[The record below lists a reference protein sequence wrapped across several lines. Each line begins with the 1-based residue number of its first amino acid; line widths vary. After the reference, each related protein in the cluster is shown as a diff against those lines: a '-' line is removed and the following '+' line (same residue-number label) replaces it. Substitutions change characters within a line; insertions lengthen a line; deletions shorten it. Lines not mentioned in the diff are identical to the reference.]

1 MLNFYLALIDDPSD
15 RLKLERIYNK
25 YGTMM
30 LRAAIYFTGHAYYA
44 EEAVSD
50 ALMSMTVSISGIDDT
65 SEQKLS
71 AYVYTVVK
79 CACIDVMKKKN
90 KDIRNVDIAALTHL
104 AAEGDIAA
112 ELEAREGYSALLGKI
127 NELPEAYKTVLVL
140 KCVNGLSAAEI
151 AKILGVSVNTV
162 NTRLRRGKQ
171 KLRLLLNAGG
181 DAL

>member
-90 KDIRNVDIAALTHL
+90 KDIRTVDMAALTHL

-112 ELEAREGYSALLGKI
+112 ELEAREGYSALLAKI
-127 NELPEAYKTVLVL
+127 NALPEIYKTVLVL
-140 KCVNGLSAAEI
+140 KYINELSALQI
-151 AKILGVSVNTV
+151 AKALGVSVNTV
-162 NTRLRRGKQ
+162 NTRLKRGKAMLTQ
-171 KLRLLLNAGG
+171 LLSGG
-181 DAL
+181 DINE